1 MVYRR
6 YGGNAKDIFS
16 MPFFD
21 GCEMIAYAQDAE
33 CEEKLYMRW
42 IAGYQLYMGF
52 DEFKKEICI
61 SRRPG
66 RDSRTA
72 EEILDKV
79 KGIIG

>member
-1 MVYRR
+1 
-6 YGGNAKDIFS
+6 

-21 GCEMIAYAQDAE
+21 GCEMIAYARDAE
-33 CEEKLYMRW
+33 CDEKLYMRW

-52 DEFKKEICI
+52 DEFKKEIFTAQ
-61 SRRPG
+61 RPG
-66 RDSRTA
+66 DGRTA